1 MTLELEKQITEIVY
15 ELMHKVVK
23 NPSMSDVTN
32 AIETADKLATFVRGR
47 EKAAYEKGRD
57 VGVIQGRKERTY

>member
-32 AIETADKLATFVRGR
+32 AIETADKLATLVRGK
-47 EKAAYEKGRD
+47 EKAAYEKGWD